1 MDKKIFS
8 KQLSVLG
15 LDVQIFD
22 TLDST
27 NKTAKALSDE
37 KTQALVIAKEQ
48 TVGRG
53 RLGRSFYSPKGGAYF
68 SLLLRPKLSP
78 QNALNITTAAAVAVC
93 RAIEKLSNKNPQ
105 IKWVNDVFIDGKK
118 VCGILCESAFS
129 REGTKM
135 DYAVLGVGANLF
147 PPEHGFPEDIK
158 HIADSIFEKPCEELY
173 FDFIFE
179 TVNEFLNMYNSLEK
193 ADFWEEYK
201 DRSFLIGKEISFIKN
216 GENKT
221 ATVLDIEKSFGLVVK
236 YKDGNV
242 ETLTTGEVTIGS
254 GNVKT

>member
-1 MDKKIFS
+1 MDKKVFL
-8 KQLSVLG
+8 KQLSALE
-15 LDVQIFD
+15 LDVEIFD

-37 KTQALVIAKEQ
+37 KTQALVIAKGQ

-93 RAIEKLSNKNPQ
+93 RAIEKLSNKNSK
-105 IKWVNDVFIDGKK
+105 IKWVNDIFIDGKK

-129 REGTKM
+129 HDGTKM
-135 DYAVLGVGANLF
+135 NYAVLGIGANLF
-147 PPEHGFPEDIK
+147 PPENGFPDDIK
-158 HIADSIFEKPCEELY
+158 QIAGSVFDEPCEELY
-173 FDFIFE
+173 FDFIFQ
-179 TVNEFLNMYNSLEK
+179 TVNEFFKMYISLEK

-236 YKDGNV
+236 YKDGSV

-254 GNVKT
+254 KNITT